1 MFNLLHTVHSAF
13 DHLKNNL
20 SVIYSIGEANSI
32 ANIVFEDKL
41 GITKIKRISEP
52 DLQLDKNEIQILE
65 SVSVRLLKNE
75 PIQYVTEVAH
85 FMDLELF
92 VNENVLI
99 PRPET
104 EELVLWIYEEIKDS
118 KIQHNI
124 LDIGTGS
131 GCIAIS
137 LKKLNPIF
145 TVFALDFSDEAIEVA
160 KKNAK
165 NLKLEI
171 DFYQADILKI
181 EKLNSKKFSL
191 IVSNPPYVLESE
203 KKLMKNNVLDF
214 EPHTA
219 LFVSDN
225 DPLLFYKSIAK
236 FAFNNLEENGLL
248 FFEINEKYGE
258 EIVKM
263 LIQKKFKNIEL
274 RKDFFGKDRMIK
286 ASKLL

>member
-20 SVIYSIGEANSI
+20 SAIYSIGEANSI

-92 VNENVLI
+92 VNKNVLI

-145 TVFALDFSDEAIEVA
+145 NVFALDFSDEAIEVA
-160 KKNAK
+160 KKNTK

-203 KKLMKNNVLDF
+203 KKLIKNNVLDF

-225 DPLLFYKSIAK
+225 DPLLFYKSIAN

-286 ASKLL
+286 ASKNL